1 MPFQITLV
9 HTARMMVAPADLS
22 RNNFHEVV
30 WLFFFS
36 RVNLGIVFVALS
48 SVH

>member
-1 MPFQITLV
+1 MPFQITSV
-9 HTARMMVAPADLS
+9 HTARVMVAPVDLS

-30 WLFFFS
+30 WLFFS
-36 RVNLGIVFVALS
+36 RVNLDIVFVALS

>member
-30 WLFFFS
+30 WFFFS